1 MQMLRSMPKRVLKKR
16 EVIAKDS
23 DMKKVKA
30 KQEKLAFS
38 VVTWSLCMYSRNSG
52 VGNEKSS
59 IVHVF
64 YESKDERKVLNAF
77 SSAGIDL
84 ESSEANPVDPQ
95 SSERHEQRIMYTKE
109 PLYLEDVY
117 EYEERDNP
125 LTAAE
130 IQKRFEN
137 Y

>member
-1 MQMLRSMPKRVLKKR
+1 M
-16 EVIAKDS
+16 A
-23 DMKKVKA
+23 KKVMKRREAIVKDKDLERITA
-30 KQEKLAFS
+30 KMGKVHFS
-38 VVTWSLCMYSRNSG
+38 VACWNLSEYS
-52 VGNEKSS
+52 KSS
-59 IVHVF
+59 GPGDDLASIAQVY

-84 ESSEANPVDPQ
+84 ESADANPVDPQ

-117 EYEERDNP
+117 EYEERENP
-125 LTAAE
+125 LTADE
-130 IQKRFEN
+130 IKKRFEN